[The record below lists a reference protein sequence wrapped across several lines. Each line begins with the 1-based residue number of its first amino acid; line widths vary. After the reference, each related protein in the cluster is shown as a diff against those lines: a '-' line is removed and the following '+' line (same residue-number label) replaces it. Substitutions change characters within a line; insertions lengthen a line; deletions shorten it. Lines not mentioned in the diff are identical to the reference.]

1 MKHIFLSIA
10 LSGIVLPVCAQTTK
24 AGTGAEGEDTSS
36 GIEFIKT
43 ADHKDVKDILKQDRP
58 DEVSAIPVPHF
69 AIRTADNKFV
79 MTIGGQI
86 NPIIGTDFGNDL
98 YEVDGAGIGF
108 VTGMI
113 PVPPVNGNAFS
124 SAMIPELWLQEL
136 C

>member
-58 DEVSAIPVPHF
+58 GEVSAIPVPHF
-69 AIRTADNKFV
+69 AIRTVDN
-79 MTIGGQI
+79 T
-86 NPIIGTDFGNDL
+86 
-98 YEVDGAGIGF
+98 YHRHGF
-108 VTGMI
+108 R
-113 PVPPVNGNAFS
+113 
-124 SAMIPELWLQEL
+124 Q
-136 C
+136 